1 MNRPRTPHLPRLAA
15 LAAALALAAA
25 PAPLAAA
32 SPCSLGFLLKS
43 LPTIDGQGG
52 DWTDASRAS
61 SASDACVGKLHDADM
76 LPYDVT
82 VSTKRY
88 MRAGTLYLGF
98 LFEVQD
104 ATETLNGGL
113 LTNGE
118 RIAIQFDHNLSGGAQ
133 LDAADMRLVV
143 THRWE
148 SGMGDPDS
156 VINVQS
162 QWSTGTM
169 AAGICGGGP
178 RWANVGNPANYS
190 VKVRKD
196 FPGGYRVELEF
207 PAAAIGGVSGD
218 FGVAFQVV
226 NDWGVMGNPN
236 SAGNSFPAALPYT
249 TADNAV
255 DGCNTSWRV
264 PSSWGTGYWASAA
277 GDVTISRLPVFW
289 QSPDI
294 VPLACGAPGY
304 TYYPANPCKL
314 TLQATVHSTF
324 TTPQTRNLLYLWADH
339 GASPTVWRVVGM
351 KKNVPI
357 TETGNPMMPAHTT
370 QAADEWTGVPTNLP
384 NHPCVRVYILPPVF
398 QAAFDEAD
406 IMGISTAAE
415 LAQMETVY
423 GVQAQHWAQKNI
435 SAVGAGTVCPNASCR
450 VAALEGFG
458 PRLAAYF
465 GGQAGGLF
473 AVRRLAAQEPT
484 RGDTTRPERTRRT
497 SRVFL
502 SARDRRALGT
512 DNALVQVR
520 AWGYSAAG
528 PADSL
533 KYVLAENLGG
543 LLQAIPLRQLDER
556 QQWPITFSLGNPG
569 RYDRTVFVTTE
580 TEIPRGGAEVR
591 LDVRRDVFKAD
602 EQRVVRGTLVRTG
615 GGTTGPGDEP
625 GPNPGGGGRGCPV
638 SAGLAVAGL
647 ALLGL
652 GRRTRRRA

>member
-1 MNRPRTPHLPRLAA
+1 MNRPRTLHLPRLAA

-32 SPCSLGFLLKS
+32 SPCSLGFLLKAA
-43 LPTIDGQGG
+43 PTIDGQGG
-52 DWTDASRAS
+52 DWADASQAS
-61 SASDACVGKLHDADM
+61 SASVGGCVSKLYDADTN
-76 LPYDVT
+76 PYDVT

-88 MRAGTLYLGF
+88 MRGGVLYLGF

-148 SGMGDPDS
+148 STMGNPDQ
-156 VINVQS
+156 VANVQS
-162 QWSTGTM
+162 QWATGTLG
-169 AAGICGGGP
+169 AGICGGGP
-178 RWANVGNPANYS
+178 RWASVAPPANYS
-190 VKVRKD
+190 VMVRKD

-207 PAAAIGGVSGD
+207 PATAIGGVSGD

-226 NDWGVMGNPN
+226 NDWGVAGMPN
-236 SAGNSFPAALPYT
+236 SAGNSFPSALPYT

-255 DGCNTSWRV
+255 DGCNNSWRV
-264 PSSWGTGYWASAA
+264 PSNWGTGYWASAA

-294 VPLACGAPGY
+294 VPLSCGVLGY
-304 TYYPANPCKL
+304 SYYPANPCKL

-357 TETGNPMMPAHTT
+357 GAMANAT
-370 QAADEWTGVPTNLP
+370 QSADEWTAVPTNLP

-415 LAQMETVY
+415 LLQMETVY

-435 SAVGAGTVCPNASCR
+435 SALGAGTVCPNASCR

-465 GGQAGGLF
+465 GGQAGALF
-473 AVRRLAAQEPT
+473 TVRGLAAQEPPRT
-484 RGDTTRPERTRRT
+484 DTTRPEQIRRT

-502 SARDRRALGT
+502 SARDRRALGG

-520 AWGYSAAG
+520 SWGYSAAG

-556 QQWPITFSLGNPG
+556 KQWPITFTLGNPG

-580 TEIPRGGAEVR
+580 TDVPRGGADVR
-591 LDVRRDVFKAD
+591 VEVRRDVFKAN
-602 EQRVVRGTLVRTG
+602 EQRVVRGTVTRTA
-615 GGTTGPGDEP
+615 GGTTGGSDP

-638 SAGLAVAGL
+638 SAGLAMAGL

-652 GRRTRRRA
+652 GRRTRRRD

>member
-1 MNRPRTPHLPRLAA
+1 MNRPRTTHLPRLAA
-15 LAAALALAAA
+15 LAAALALAFA
-25 PAPLAAA
+25 PAPVAAA
-32 SPCSLGFLLKS
+32 SPCSLGFLLKGM
-43 LPTIDGQGG
+43 PAIDGHGG
-52 DWTDASRAS
+52 DWTDASRAT
-61 SASDACVGKLHDADM
+61 SASVDGCVGKLHDADTN
-76 LPYDVT
+76 PYDVA

-88 MRAGTLYLGF
+88 MRGGVLYLGF
-98 LFEVQD
+98 MFEVQD
-104 ATETLNGGL
+104 ATETAGGGGL

-118 RIAIQFDHNLSGGAQ
+118 RIAIQFDHNLSGGLQ

-148 SGMGDPDS
+148 SGAGDPDS

-162 QWSTGTM
+162 QWGAGTM

-178 RWANVGNPANYS
+178 RWANVAAPANYS
-190 VKVRKD
+190 VVVRKD
-196 FPGGYRVELEF
+196 FIGGYRVELEF
-207 PAAAIGGVSGD
+207 PATAIGGVSGD

-226 NDWGVMGNPN
+226 NDWGVAGMPN

-255 DGCNTSWRV
+255 DGCNNSWRV
-264 PSSWGTGYWASAA
+264 PSNWGTGYWASAA

-304 TYYPANPCKL
+304 TYYPANPCRL

-324 TTPQTRNLLYLWADH
+324 PTPQTRNLLYLWADH

-351 KKNVPI
+351 KKNVAI
-357 TETGNPMMPAHTT
+357 GAMADAT
-370 QAADEWTGVPTNLP
+370 QAADEWAAVPTNLP

-415 LAQMETVY
+415 LAQMELVY

-435 SAVGAGTVCPNASCR
+435 SAVGAGTVCPNAACR

-465 GGQAGGLF
+465 GGQAGSLF
-473 AVRRLAAQEPT
+473 TVSRLAAQEPT
-484 RGDTTRPERTRRT
+484 RGDTTRPGRTRPDRT
-497 SRVFL
+497 RINRVFL
-502 SARDRRALGT
+502 APRDRRALGT

-543 LLQAIPLRQLDER
+543 LLQAIPLRQLAEKPE
-556 QQWPITFSLGNPG
+556 WPLVFTLGNPG
-569 RYDRTVFVTTE
+569 RYDRTVFVTAE
-580 TEIPRGGAEVR
+580 TEVPGGGGEVR
-591 LDVRRDVFKAD
+591 LDVRRDVFKAN
-602 EQRVVRGTLVRTG
+602 EQRQVRGTFIRTARG
-615 GGTTGPGDEP
+615 NTGTGNEP
-625 GPNPGGGGRGCPV
+625 GPAPGGGGRGCPV

-652 GRRTRRRA
+652 GRRSRRRE

>member
-1 MNRPRTPHLPRLAA
+1 MNRFRTPHLSRLAA
-15 LAAALALAAA
+15 LAAAALALASA

-32 SPCSLGFLLKS
+32 SPCSLGFLLKGS
-43 LPTIDGQGG
+43 PTIDGQGG
-52 DWTDASRAS
+52 DWADASRAS

-88 MRAGTLYLGF
+88 MRGATLYLGF
-98 LFEVQD
+98 IFEVQD
-104 ATETLNGGL
+104 ATETSGGNL

-148 SGMGDPDS
+148 SSMGDPNE
-156 VINVQS
+156 VTNVQS
-162 QWSTGTM
+162 QWGTGTM

-178 RWANVGNPANYS
+178 RWANVAAPANYS
-190 VKVRKD
+190 VRVRKD

-207 PAAAIGGVSGD
+207 PASAIGGVSGD

-226 NDWGVMGNPN
+226 NDWGVAGPPN

-249 TADNAV
+249 TTDNAV
-255 DGCNTSWRV
+255 DGCNNSWRV
-264 PSSWGTGYWASAA
+264 PSNWGTGYWASAA

-294 VPLACGAPGY
+294 VPLACGVLGY
-304 TYYPANPCKL
+304 TYYPGNPCKL

-357 TETGNPMMPAHTT
+357 GAMANAT
-370 QAADEWTGVPTNLP
+370 QAADEWAGVPPNLP

-398 QAAFDEAD
+398 QAGFDEAD

-415 LAQMETVY
+415 LAQMESVY

-435 SAVGAGTVCPNASCR
+435 SAVGAGTLCPNASCR

-465 GGQAGGLF
+465 GGQAGSLF
-473 AVRRLAAQEPT
+473 AVRRLAAQEPI
-484 RGDTTRPERTRRT
+484 RRDTTRPERTRRPT
-497 SRVFL
+497 RVFL
-502 SARDRRALGT
+502 APRDRRALGGN
-512 DNALVQVR
+512 NALVQIR

-543 LLQAIPLRQLDER
+543 LLQAIPLRQLDEKR
-556 QQWPITFSLGNPG
+556 EWPLVFTLGNPG

-580 TEIPRGGAEVR
+580 TEVPRGGAEVR
-591 LDVRRDVFKAD
+591 VDVPRDVFKAN
-602 EQRVVRGTLVRTG
+602 EQRVVRGTLTRTG
-615 GGTTGPGDEP
+615 SGTTPGNEP
-625 GPNPGGGGRGCPV
+625 GPTPGGGGKGCPV
-638 SAGLAVAGL
+638 SAGLAMAGL

-652 GRRTRRRA
+652 GRRFRRRE